1 MILTF
6 VWFLVNFAKEPLE
19 QPKDITQNQESFQN
33 YEKTHWNLID
43 MIKEDLEEIDC
54 QLLNQAM
61 DKDLLTLQNDQK

>member
-1 MILTF
+1 
-6 VWFLVNFAKEPLE
+6 
-19 QPKDITQNQESFQN
+19 
-33 YEKTHWNLID
+33 